1 MKEKPTEEANAY
13 MLEALLKTMTTLID
27 LHESL
32 LSVSEEKTT
41 RLKENNINGFNDLLK
56 IEQKHVQALEQVEK
70 QRLKEAS
77 NLAARLGLAENA
89 PVTTIID
96 SLPEASD
103 KEALEEKATTLLAH
117 VVDIKQQ
124 EDLNRQLLKQ
134 SLQFVQLQ
142 MDILQPTV
150 ESLTYGNKSAKEDPA
165 TKRSVFDSK
174 A

>member
-1 MKEKPTEEANAY
+1 
-13 MLEALLKTMTTLID
+13 MLQPLLKTMTTLID

-32 LSVSEEKTT
+32 LSVAEEKTT
-41 RLKENNINGFNDLLK
+41 RLKENNINDFNQLLK
-56 IEQKHVQALEQVEK
+56 IEQKHVQALEQIEK
-70 QRLKEAS
+70 ERLKEAS
-77 NLAARLGLAENA
+77 DLAAALNLPENA
-89 PVTTIID
+89 PVTAIID

-103 KEALEEKATTLLAH
+103 REALEEKATALLAY

-142 MDILQPTV
+142 MDMIEPSV
-150 ESLTYGNKSAKEDPA
+150 ESLTYGTKKAKDDPA

>member
-1 MKEKPTEEANAY
+1 MEEKPTEEANAC
-13 MLEALLKTMTTLID
+13 MLEALLNTMATLID

-41 RLKENNINGFNDLLK
+41 RLKENKINDFNHLLK
-56 IEQKHVQALEQVEK
+56 IEQKHVQALEKIEK

-77 NLAARLGLAENA
+77 DLAVSLGLNNNA
-89 PVTTIID
+89 PVTEIID
-96 SLPEASD
+96 HLPNESD
-103 KEALEEKATTLLAH
+103 KEVLEEKATTLLAY

-142 MDILQPTV
+142 MDVMQPSV
-150 ESLTYGNKSAKEDPA
+150 ESLTYGNKNAKEDPA